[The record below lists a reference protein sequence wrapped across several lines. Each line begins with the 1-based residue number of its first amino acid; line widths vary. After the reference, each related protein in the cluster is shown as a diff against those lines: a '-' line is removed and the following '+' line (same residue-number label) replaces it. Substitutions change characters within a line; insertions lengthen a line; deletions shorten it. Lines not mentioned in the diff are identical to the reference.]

1 MAEVKRAFAYARFSS
16 EMQRN
21 ESIDAQLRAIQD
33 YAERNGYILCHT
45 YVDKAK
51 SATTDQ
57 RPQFQQM
64 MKDIV
69 SNNVDAI
76 IVHKLDRFSRN
87 RYDSAIYRSIMK
99 KNDVVL
105 LSVLENL
112 NDSPEAIILESVIE
126 GFNEYYSKNLARE
139 VEKGKKE
146 NALKCKHVGGIP
158 PLGYDVDSVTKKLII
173 NPYEA
178 EAVKLIYVMY
188 LDGYGYSEIISKL
201 NQNGFKTKKGNQF
214 RKNSIYEILKNEKYT
229 GVYTYNK
236 SAAKGSDGKYNRHKY
251 KTNDEIIRVPDG
263 IPQII
268 SQKDFD
274 KVQIK
279 LKQRRRK
286 TATYKAKHE
295 YLLTGKIQCGICG
308 SIYVGNARKAN
319 STHPEY
325 VSYRCSRKNGSLKC
339 NNKEIQKDIIEDIV
353 LSRLADYFFDE
364 AVIPELVTAYKDFIA
379 NQDTSLSQQITMLE
393 QDLHD
398 VNKQIGNIVNVV
410 AATGSTALLNKLKE
424 LEQEKVEKSYQLS
437 SLHERMNAEVIN
449 GKQLQKAFAQAKQ
462 LLKNGTLETRK
473 IIVNTYVNCVKLYP
487 DKIEIIFNL
496 TQNYTIMDVQSKE
509 SNRNTL

>member
-1 MAEVKRAFAYARFSS
+1 MAGTKRAFAYARFSS

-21 ESIDAQLRAIQD
+21 ESIDAQLRAIQE
-33 YAERNGYILCHT
+33 YAEKNGYIICRS

-64 MKDIV
+64 MSDMV
-69 SNNVDAI
+69 NNEVDAI
-76 IVHKLDRFSRN
+76 IVHKLDRFARN
-87 RYDSAIYRSIMK
+87 RYDSAIYRNIMK
-99 KNDVVL
+99 KNNVVL
-105 LSVLENL
+105 LSVIENL

-158 PLGYDVDSVTKKLII
+158 PLGYDVDPVTKKLVI
-173 NPYEA
+173 NPTEA
-178 EAVKLIYVMY
+178 EAVKTIYTMY
-188 LDGYGYSEIISKL
+188 LDGCGYSEIIRRL
-201 NQNGFKTKKGNQF
+201 NQQGFKTKRGNKF

-229 GVYTYNK
+229 GVYIYNK
-236 SAAKGSDGKYNRHKY
+236 SAARNPYGAYNRHKY
-251 KTNDEIIRVPDG
+251 KSDDEIIRVPEG
-263 IPQII
+263 TPQII
-268 SQKDFD
+268 SEKDFE

-279 LKQRRRK
+279 IKQRKYK

-295 YLLTGKIQCGICG
+295 YLLTGKIQCGVCG

-339 NNKEIQKDIIEDIV
+339 TNKEIRKDIIEDIV

-364 AVIPELVTAYKDFIA
+364 SILADFSDTYNEYITK
-379 NQDTSLSQQITMLE
+379 QDVSLNDRIGGVEAEISSLSRQI
-393 QDLHD
+393 D
-398 VNKQIGNIVNVV
+398 NIVNVI
-410 AATGSTALLNKLKE
+410 AQTGSNALIDKLKF
-424 LEQEKVEKSYQLS
+424 LETERDEKMCTLS
-437 SLHERMNAEVIN
+437 SLQEKLHSERIDDESL
-449 GKQLQKAFAQAKQ
+449 KKAFRKAKVM
-462 LLKNGTLETRK
+462 LKNGNLETQK
-473 IIVNTYVNCVKLYP
+473 LIVNTYVNCVKLYP
-487 DKIEIIFNL
+487 DRIEIIFNL
-496 TQNYTIMDVQSKE
+496 MPDYTVKDTLMKE
-509 SNRNTL
+509 

>member
-1 MAEVKRAFAYARFSS
+1 MAELKKAFAYARFSS

-21 ESIDAQLRAIQD
+21 ESIDAQLRAIEG
-33 YAERNGYILCHT
+33 YAKQNGYILCHC

-64 MKDIV
+64 MIDIV
-69 SNNVDAI
+69 NNDIDAI
-76 IVHKLDRFSRN
+76 IVHKLDRFARN
-87 RYDSAIYRSIMK
+87 RYDSAIYRNIMK
-99 KNDVVL
+99 KNDVAL

-126 GFNEYYSKNLARE
+126 GYNEYYSKNLARE

-146 NALKCKHVGGIP
+146 NAMQCKHVGGIP
-158 PLGYDVDSVTKKLII
+158 PLGYDVDTVSKKLII
-173 NPYEA
+173 NPSEA
-178 EAVKLIYVMY
+178 EAVKLIYSMY
-188 LDGYGYSEIISKL
+188 LDGYGYSEIIFRL
-201 NQNGFKTKKGNQF
+201 NQGGFKTKKGNQF

-229 GVYTYNK
+229 GIYIYNK
-236 SAAKGSDGKYNRHKY
+236 SAAKGADGTYNRHKY
-251 KTNDEIIRVPDG
+251 KADDEIIRIPDG
-263 IPQII
+263 TPQII

-279 LKQRRRK
+279 LKQRQRK

-319 STHPEY
+319 KTHPEY

-339 NNKEIQKDIIEDIV
+339 TNKEIRKDVIENIV

-364 AVIPELVTAYKDFIA
+364 SVLNDLSKAYNEYIA
-379 NQDTSLSQQITMLE
+379 SQDTSLNRRIQGIE
-393 QDLHD
+393 DDLSD
-398 VNKQIGNIVNVV
+398 INKQINNIVNVV
-410 AATGSTALLNKLKE
+410 AQTGSTALTDKLKE
-424 LEQEKVEKSYQLS
+424 LEQEKAEKSYVLS
-437 SLHERMNAEVIN
+437 SLQE
-449 GKQLQKAFAQAKQ
+449 QLHSEKIDDDSLKKAFQKAKNM
-462 LLKNGTLETRK
+462 LKNGNLATQKL
-473 IIVNTYVNCVKLYP
+473 IINTYVNCVKLYP
-487 DKIEIIFNL
+487 DKIEIVFNL
-496 TQNYTIMDVQSKE
+496 MPNYTVKDTLSKE
-509 SNRNTL
+509 KMSA